1 MKQHKYLR
9 QLLKLQSRLELWEQL
24 GPSVTE
30 DEWDDFAIKLNGVR
44 DLIQLCQGNVNH
56 TISKYELKQFN
67 RDYKQYRTH
76 KLITK

>member
-1 MKQHKYLR
+1 MKQHKHLR

-30 DEWDDFAIKLNGVR
+30 DEWDDFTIKLNALR
-44 DLIQLCQGNVNH
+44 DLIQLCH
-56 TISKYELKQFN
+56 SSTEHIISKRELKQFN

-76 KLITK
+76 KSITK

>member
-1 MKQHKYLR
+1 MKQHKHLR

-24 GPSVTE
+24 GPATTE
-30 DEWDDFAIKLNGVR
+30 DEWDDFTIKLNSVR